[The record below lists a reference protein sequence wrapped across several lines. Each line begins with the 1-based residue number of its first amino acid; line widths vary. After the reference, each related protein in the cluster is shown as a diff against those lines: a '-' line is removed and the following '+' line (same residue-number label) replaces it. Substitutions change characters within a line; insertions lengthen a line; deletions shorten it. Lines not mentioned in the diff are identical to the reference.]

1 VDRFDQALAALKAE
15 SKRLER
21 KLNQI
26 RAAIAALQGGSNN
39 THGYAVIG
47 RKISRTLSASA
58 RKRIAAAQKAR
69 WAKWRAS
76 QRKRAA

>member
-1 VDRFDQALAALKAE
+1 MNRFDQALAALKAE
-15 SKRLER
+15 NKRLER

-39 THGYAVIG
+39 THRYAVMR
-47 RKISRTLSASA
+47 RKVSRTLSPSA

-69 WAKWRAS
+69 WAKWRAA